1 MQHKIVTNPQTG
13 MAETVDAPDPIPL
26 DQLRKET
33 REMIEGNVQ
42 FHVDPNTV
50 EKEKQ

>member
-1 MQHKIVTNPQTG
+1 MPHKIITNPQTG
-13 MAETVDAPDPIPL
+13 KSETVDAPDPIPL

-33 REMIEGNVQ
+33 RDMIEGNVQ